1 MPVFTLGARSPKVPA
16 KGTFW
21 IAPTASVI
29 GDVDIAPGVSVW
41 FGSVLRGDNEPI
53 SIAEDSNVQDGCIL
67 HTDPDIP
74 LRIGR
79 GVTVGHNAVLHGCVI
94 ADNSLIGMGSVILNG
109 ASIGR
114 NCLIGA
120 GTLVTERTAI
130 PDNSVVIGSPGKFV
144 RETSVDEIENIRRSA
159 EVYGLKWRRYK
170 ADLVPI

>member
-1 MPVFTLGARSPKVPA
+1 MPVFRLGARSPKVPA

-41 FGSVLRGDNEPI
+41 FGAVLRGDNEPI
-53 SIAEDSNVQDGCIL
+53 MIAEGSNIQDGCIL
-67 HTDPDIP
+67 HTDPGVP

-79 GVTVGHNAVLHGCVI
+79 GVTVGHNVVLHGCVV
-94 ADNSLIGMGSVILNG
+94 ADNSLIGMGSTILNG

-130 PDNSVVIGSPGKFV
+130 PDNSVVFGNPGRIV
-144 RETSVDEIENIRRSA
+144 RATSVDEIKDIHRSA
-159 EVYGLKWRRYK
+159 EFYRMNWRRYEF
-170 ADLVPI
+170 DLCCT